1 MVRIKLFLLF
11 IIGATLGLVLAL
23 WTYNT
28 IFVKTF
34 EILRYNINT
43 EWSGV
48 ELSMNR
54 IVDQA
59 INMEK
64 MLIADKVKHDSAY
77 FSTFI
82 EIRGKFLGADTY
94 DQRVELLDELEIK
107 TNEMLAFYNPRYD
120 LRAKKFSYIEWGMTT
135 QQRILKYKDE
145 VKKYN
150 ETVIDY
156 NRKLKAFPFSLVA
169 DNMKLTAMPVAKESV
184 IDAVQVAAE
193 E

>member
-1 MVRIKLFLLF
+1 
-11 IIGATLGLVLAL
+11 
-23 WTYNT
+23 
-28 IFVKTF
+28 
-34 EILRYNINT
+34 
-43 EWSGV
+43 
-48 ELSMNR
+48 
-54 IVDQA
+54 
-59 INMEK
+59 
-64 MLIADKVKHDSAY
+64 
-77 FSTFI
+77 
-82 EIRGKFLGADTY
+82 
-94 DQRVELLDELEIK
+94 
-107 TNEMLAFYNPRYD
+107 
-120 LRAKKFSYIEWGMTT
+120 MTT